1 MRTQLL
7 ALALLA
13 ACASAPTAG
22 TAAPSGGA
30 AVGQPAPEIDLPA
43 RDTRA
48 PLRLADLR
56 GKVVV
61 VDFWASWCEP
71 CAEEMPRLDALY
83 KARAADGLV
92 VVGVNLDEQRDA
104 FDAFLARTPVTFP
117 VVHDPAR
124 AVADRYVPPRM
135 PTLYIIDRSGE
146 VVHIQPGYQPGDEQ
160 ALAARLDTLLR

>member
-13 ACASAPTAG
+13 ACASAP
-22 TAAPSGGA
+22 AAATSGVD
-30 AVGQPAPEIDLPA
+30 VGQTAPEIDLQTLGS
-43 RDTRA
+43 RG

-61 VDFWASWCEP
+61 VDFWAAWCEP
-71 CAEEMPRLDALY
+71 CAEEMPKLDALY

-92 VVGVNLDEQRDA
+92 VIGVNLDEQRA
-104 FDAFLARTPVTFP
+104 ALDAFLARVPVSFP

-124 AVADRYVPPRM
+124 AVADRYAPPRM
-135 PTLYIIDRSGE
+135 PTLYVIDRTGQ
-146 VVHIQPGYQPGDEQ
+146 VAHVQPGYNPGDERD
-160 ALAARLDTLLR
+160 LAARLDALLR

>member
-13 ACASAPTAG
+13 ACASAPTAA
-22 TAAPSGGA
+22 TSGVD
-30 AVGQPAPEIDLPA
+30 VGQAAPEIDLQALGSPG
-43 RDTRA
+43 

-61 VDFWASWCEP
+61 VDFWAAWCEP
-71 CAEEMPRLDALY
+71 CAEELPKLDAIY

-92 VVGVNLDEQRDA
+92 VVGVNLDEQRA
-104 FDAFLARTPVTFP
+104 ALDAFLARVPVSFP

-135 PTLYIIDRSGE
+135 PTLYVIDRTGQ
-146 VVHIQPGYQPGDEQ
+146 VAHVQPGYNPGDELD
-160 ALAARLDTLLR
+160 LAARLDALLR